1 MENYGVHVIY
11 VDVTKFFCP
20 FVHMYR
26 MLLKHQIMIKEDGL
40 DHNVI
45 KIKPPLCFT
54 KENADT
60 LVQALEDTLKDLG
73 K

>member
-1 MENYGVHVIY
+1 
-11 VDVTKFFCP
+11 
-20 FVHMYR
+20 MYR
-26 MLLKHQIMIKEDGL
+26 MLLKHRIMIKEDGM
-40 DHNVI
+40 DRNVI

>member
-1 MENYGVHVIY
+1 MLVYMSC
-11 VDVTKFFCP
+11 DCL
-20 FVHMYR
+20 VHMYR
-26 MLLKHQIMIKEDGL
+26 MLLKHHIMIKEDGM
-40 DHNVI
+40 DRNVI